1 MQKTILKALSIFMLI
16 FFVMSMT
23 GAAACSGSAN
33 CKSCSSSSC
42 SSCSSSSCS
51 TCSTCK
57 TIAKPDSF
65 NFSPSKKCGNVLS
78 NDKGN
83 GLKVT
88 TTGSIKTAK
97 GAKVYMK
104 NNGYFCYSPAPCSK
118 TGTFTDSFTYK
129 AVNKDGKYG
138 TAKVTIKYKCSS
150 YSSCSSCSSCSRG
163 SSCSSCSTCSK

>member
-1 MQKTILKALSIFMLI
+1 MQKTMLKALSIFMLI

-23 GAAACSGSAN
+23 GAAACSK
-33 CKSCSSSSC
+33 CTSC

-51 TCSTCK
+51 SCSTCK

-78 NDKGN
+78 NDNGC

-88 TTGSIKTAK
+88 TTGYIKTAK

-104 NNGYFCYSPAPCSK
+104 SNGYFCYYPASCSK
-118 TGTFTDSFTYK
+118 TSTISDSFAYK
-129 AVNKDGKYG
+129 AVNKYGKYG

-150 YSSCSSCSSCSRG
+150 CSG
-163 SSCSSCSTCSK
+163 CSTCSK